1 MNKRVDRALSAFS
14 RYRRSRGFGIHSP
27 FAYRF
32 VTGVLREKAAYYAY
46 DRIAAARQAAV
57 DGGAEGVLPLGSLQL
72 LFRVVNY
79 FNPSAVL
86 QIGSDGVVASCSL
99 AVSSHLQLVVCDSR
113 IDGTH
118 LLERQTDGFSDER
131 LTTVATFSEALSA
144 IGAVKSPFVAVNS
157 LDSVDADAL
166 TSFLYGCESGIV
178 VFLRLDK
185 EERQQQMW
193 HLLNDDD
200 DEDATGMGFSNGK
213 VGVLVLS
220 PKLPHHDYPLW
231 L

>member
-1 MNKRVDRALSAFS
+1 MSKRVDRALSALS
-14 RYRRSRGFGIHSP
+14 RYRRSQGFGIHSP

-46 DRIAAARQAAV
+46 DEIAVARRSAV
-57 DGGAEGVLPLGSLQL
+57 EGGAEGVLPLGSLQL
-72 LFRVVNY
+72 LFRVVNF
-79 FNPSAVL
+79 FNPSTVL
-86 QIGSDGVVASCSL
+86 QIGSDDVVAACSL
-99 AVSSHLQLVVCDSR
+99 AVSSRLKLVVCDGRNEGNHS
-113 IDGTH
+113 
-118 LLERQTDGFSDER
+118 LERQIKGFPGRGIIAETSLAD
-131 LTTVATFSEALSA
+131 ALSA
-144 IGAVKSPFVAVNS
+144 VGEVESPFVVVDS
-157 LDSVDADAL
+157 LDFVDADAL
-166 TSFLYGCESGIV
+166 TLFLYGCERVIA

-213 VGVLVLS
+213 VGVLVLN